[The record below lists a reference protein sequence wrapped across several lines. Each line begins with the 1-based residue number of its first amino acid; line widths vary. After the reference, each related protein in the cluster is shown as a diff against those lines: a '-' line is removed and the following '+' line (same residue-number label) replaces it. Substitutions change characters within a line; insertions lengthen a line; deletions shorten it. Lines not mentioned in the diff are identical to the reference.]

1 MFRIQNIHVVYTYL
15 FFNKY
20 IVLSFI
26 IFEYKVTVKLSK
38 TIKKW
43 SLNKIWGKI
52 IKTNDGFQEIQF
64 KLVKKIL
71 NIQVGFIISQA
82 LS

>member
-15 FFNKY
+15 FFSKY

-38 TIKKW
+38 TIKKRG
-43 SLNKIWGKI
+43 LTKY
-52 IKTNDGFQEIQF
+52 EVR
-64 KLVKKIL
+64 L
-71 NIQVGFIISQA
+71 
-82 LS
+82 